1 METLTP
7 HDEFRLSLRR
17 FTRRRDLG
25 SVGADVVVTTALR
38 IGTLPGVEVTPS

>member
-17 FTRRRDLG
+17 FTRRRVPC
-25 SVGADVVVTTALR
+25 SVGAGAVVTTALR